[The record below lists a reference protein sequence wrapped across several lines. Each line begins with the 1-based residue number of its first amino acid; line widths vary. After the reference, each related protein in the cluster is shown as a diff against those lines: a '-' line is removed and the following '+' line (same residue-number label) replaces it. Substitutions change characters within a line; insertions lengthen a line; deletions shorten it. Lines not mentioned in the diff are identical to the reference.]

1 MFHWLIPLLC
11 WSLLYFGLQF
21 WWEWRLQK
29 EKTDEATGLAQDTLL
44 KTQTYQLDPHFL
56 FSTLNSIRSL
66 ITEDAAKAKGLIIEL
81 SEFFRYS
88 LMSRNCTTATLR
100 EELEAVRRLK
110 LVDGVADILTW
121 LKDRGKNIVII
132 TRNGGKCVE
141 EAFNKFN
148 LHSPDLVVSRDD
160 VKKVKP
166 DRAHVDFILAKLKLR
181 PEECIIVGDSTHD
194 VELGRNADIPVVLV
208 DYEHKAR
215 DDIKDSAKTVVS
227 SLFELKAIIEGV

>member
-1 MFHWLIPLLC
+1 MEKQDNIKAVLFDFDGTLVSLPTDYDRMKDRLKGLFSQFGINSDFQSIMDSVDHSL
-11 WSLLYFGLQF
+11 SLLKKNTQDDSLQ
-21 WWEWRLQK
+21 EIK
-29 EKTDEATGLAQDTLL
+29 ESA
-44 KTQTYQLDPHFL
+44 YY
-56 FSTLNSIRSL
+56 
-66 ITEDAAKAKGLIIEL
+66 IIE
-81 SEFFRYS
+81 S
-88 LMSRNCTTATLR
+88 

-160 VKKVKP
+160 VEKVKP
-166 DRAHVDFILAKLKLR
+166 DRAHVDFILAKLNLR